1 MRIFG
6 QSKDLEMWVIFRIF
20 TLTTN
25 FNLFNFMKTNM
36 GTKDRLARVGM
47 AILFSI
53 LYIYTSVE
61 SIWTVLLLF
70 TGGYMVGSTA
80 IGYCPV
86 YDVVGVST
94 CKREK
99 DQDD

>member
-1 MRIFG
+1 
-6 QSKDLEMWVIFRIF
+6 
-20 TLTTN
+20 
-25 FNLFNFMKTNM
+25 MKTNI
-36 GTKDRLARVGM
+36 GTTDRLARIGM

-53 LYIYTSVE
+53 LHIFTPVE

-70 TGGYMVGSTA
+70 IGGYMIGSTA